1 MKINGTRTL
10 EAPVDKVWSFLMDP
24 TAIAKVLPGCERLEE
39 VEPDKFQATLQIGVA
54 AVKGTYS
61 GAVQML
67 DKTPP
72 HSYRM
77 LIDGSGAPGF
87 VKGEATVTL
96 TPQDGQT
103 MLSYDADAQVGGLI
117 ASVGQRIVGGAAK
130 LIINQ
135 ALKQL
140 EEELAQYGG

>member
-1 MKINGTRTL
+1 
-10 EAPVDKVWSFLMDP
+10 
-24 TAIAKVLPGCERLEE
+24 
-39 VEPDKFQATLQIGVA
+39 
-54 AVKGTYS
+54 
-61 GAVQML
+61 ML

-96 TPQDGQT
+96 ATQDDQT
-103 MLSYDADAQVGGLI
+103 ALAYDADVQVGGLI
-117 ASVGQRIVGGAAK
+117 ASVGQRLIGGAAR

-140 EEELAQYGG
+140 DEELAQYRR